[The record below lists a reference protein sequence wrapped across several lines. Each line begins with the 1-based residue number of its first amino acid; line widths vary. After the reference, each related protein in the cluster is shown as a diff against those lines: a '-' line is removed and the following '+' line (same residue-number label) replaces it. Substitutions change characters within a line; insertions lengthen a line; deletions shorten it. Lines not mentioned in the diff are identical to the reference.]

1 MEDLWNKIGV
11 IIAAIISAFCG
22 LYVHDRKTTND
33 RLSNVEQQLSR
44 HETDIQV
51 IETKFSDLKEDTAE
65 IKETQK
71 TILALLTSNR
81 RK

>member
-11 IIAAIISAFCG
+11 IIAAIISALGG

-71 TILALLTSNR
+71 NILALLTSNR

>member
-11 IIAAIISAFCG
+11 VIAAIISALGG
-22 LYVHDRKTTND
+22 LYIHDRKTTND
-33 RLSNVEQQLSR
+33 RLSKVEQDIAINK
-44 HETDIQV
+44 TDIKI

-71 TILALLTSNR
+71 TILNLLT
-81 RK
+81 KYDC

>member
-11 IIAAIISAFCG
+11 IIAAIISVLGG

-33 RLSNVEQQLSR
+33 RLSKVEQKLSR

-51 IETKFSDLKEDTAE
+51 IETKFSELKEDTAE

-71 TILALLTSNR
+71 TILGLLTNIK

>member
-11 IIAAIISAFCG
+11 VVAAIISALGG
-22 LYVHDRKTTND
+22 LYIHDRKTTND
-33 RLSNVEQQLSR
+33 RLSKVEQDIAR
-44 HETDIQV
+44 NKTDIKV

-71 TILALLTSNR
+71 TILNLLTKYDR
-81 RK
+81 